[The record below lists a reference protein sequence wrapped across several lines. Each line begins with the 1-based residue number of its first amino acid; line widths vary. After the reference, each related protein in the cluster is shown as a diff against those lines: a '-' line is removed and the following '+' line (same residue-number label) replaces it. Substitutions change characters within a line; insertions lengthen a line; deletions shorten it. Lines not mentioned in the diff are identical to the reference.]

1 MTNFDRQSQP
11 AGGAAL
17 AFQNATIGYDRH
29 PALHHVSAH
38 FPAGSMTAVVGPNGA
53 GKSTL
58 LKAAIGHIRPIGGN
72 VRIDGCRRT
81 EIAYL
86 PQLAEIDRNFPL
98 PVFDFVAMG
107 LWRRHGAFGGF
118 RREDD
123 EDVARALAGVGLVG
137 FEQRSL
143 DTLSG
148 GQFQRVLFARLTLQ
162 DAPLILLDEPFT
174 AVDDRTIGE
183 LMDVVARWN
192 AEGRTVIAV
201 LHDLEMVRRRF
212 PRALLIARRLIAEGE
227 TATVLTGEHLAA
239 ARHHI
244 EAWDEAAPFCE
255 AEPAR

>member
-1 MTNFDRQSQP
+1 MGFNENTAQA
-11 AGGAAL
+11 AGATL
-17 AFQNATIGYDRH
+17 TFQNATIGYDRH
-29 PALHHVSAH
+29 PALHHVSVT

-58 LKAAIGHIRPIGGN
+58 LKAAIGHLRPIDGD
-72 VRIDGCRRT
+72 VRIGGCRRT

-107 LWRRHGAFGGF
+107 LWHRRGAFGGF

-123 EDVARALAGVGLVG
+123 EDVARALSGVGLVG
-137 FEQRSL
+137 FEQRPL

-148 GQFQRVLFARLTLQ
+148 GQLQRVLFARLALQ

-183 LMDVVARWN
+183 LMGVVARWN
-192 AEGRTVIAV
+192 AEGRTVVAV
-201 LHDLEMVRRRF
+201 LHDLDLVRRRF
-212 PRALLIARRLIAEGE
+212 PRALLIARRLIAEGD
-227 TATVLTGEHLAA
+227 TDAVLTSDHLAA

-255 AEPAR
+255 ADAR

>member
-1 MTNFDRQSQP
+1 MGFDKKAPP
-11 AGGAAL
+11 AAGATL
-17 AFQNATIGYDRH
+17 TFLNATIGYDRH
-29 PALHHVSAH
+29 PALHHVSAN

-58 LKAAIGHIRPIGGN
+58 LKAAIGHLRPIEGD
-72 VRIDGCRRT
+72 VRISGCRRT

-86 PQLAEIDRNFPL
+86 PQLAEIDRTFPL

-107 LWRRHGAFGGF
+107 LWHRRGAFGGF
-118 RREDD
+118 RRDDD
-123 EDVARALAGVGLVG
+123 EDVARALSGVGLIG
-137 FEQRSL
+137 FEQRPL

-148 GQFQRVLFARLTLQ
+148 GQLQRVLFARLALQ

-183 LMDVVARWN
+183 LMDVVGRWN

-201 LHDLEMVRRRF
+201 LHDLDLVRRRF
-212 PRALLIARRLIAEGE
+212 PRALLIARQLIAEGD
-227 TATVLTGEHLAA
+227 TADVLTAEHLAA
-239 ARHHI
+239 ARRHI

-255 AEPAR
+255 TEPAQ

>member
-1 MTNFDRQSQP
+1 MDHARQGLSD
-11 AGGAAL
+11 GGASL
-17 AFQNATIGYDRH
+17 AFRNATIGYDGH
-29 PALHHVSAH
+29 PALHHLSVS

-58 LKAAIGHIRPIGGN
+58 LKAAIGHLRPIGGD
-72 VRIDGCRRT
+72 IAIGGCRRT

-86 PQLAEIDRNFPL
+86 PQLSEIDRGFPL
-98 PVFDFVAMG
+98 PVFDFVATG
-107 LWRRHGAFGGF
+107 LWQRRGAFGGF

-137 FEQRSL
+137 FEQRPL

-148 GQFQRVLFARLTLQ
+148 GQLQRVLFARLALQ

-183 LMDVVARWN
+183 LMEVVARWN
-192 AEGRTVIAV
+192 AEGRTVVAV
-201 LHDLEMVRRRF
+201 LHDLELVRRRF
-212 PRALLIARRLIAEGE
+212 PRTLLVARRLIAEGD
-227 TATVLTGEHLAA
+227 TDDVLTAENLAA

-244 EAWDEAAPFCE
+244 EAWDDTAPFCE
-255 AEPAR
+255 VEAAR

>member
-1 MTNFDRQSQP
+1 MDFARHARPT
-11 AGGAAL
+11 GGASL
-17 AFQNATIGYDRH
+17 AFRNATIGYDRH
-29 PALHHVSAH
+29 PALHHLSAS

-58 LKAAIGHIRPIGGN
+58 LKAAIGHLQPIGGE
-72 VRIDGCRRT
+72 VAIGGCRRT

-86 PQLAEIDRNFPL
+86 PQLTEIDRAFPL

-107 LWRRHGAFGGF
+107 LWQRRGAFGGF
-118 RREDD
+118 RRGDD
-123 EDVARALAGVGLVG
+123 EDVARALAGVGLIG
-137 FEQRSL
+137 FEQRPL

-148 GQFQRVLFARLTLQ
+148 GQLQRVLFARLALQ

-183 LMDVVARWN
+183 LVDIIARWN
-192 AEGRTVIAV
+192 AEGRTVVAV
-201 LHDLEMVRRRF
+201 LHDLELVRRRF
-212 PRALLIARRLIAEGE
+212 PRTLLIARRLIAEGD
-227 TATVLTGEHLAA
+227 TTDVLTTENLAD

>member
-1 MTNFDRQSQP
+1 MGFGDRARP
-11 AGGAAL
+11 EAGASL
-17 AFQNATIGYDRH
+17 AFLNATIGYDSH
-29 PALHHVSAH
+29 PALHHLSAS

-58 LKAAIGHIRPIGGN
+58 LKAAIGHLRPIGGE
-72 VRIDGCRRT
+72 VQIGGCRRT

-86 PQLAEIDRNFPL
+86 PQLTEIDRSFPL

-107 LWRRHGAFGGF
+107 LWHRRGAFGGF

-123 EDVARALAGVGLVG
+123 EDVARALARVGLVG
-137 FEQRSL
+137 FEQRPL

-148 GQFQRVLFARLTLQ
+148 GQLQRVLFARLALQ

-174 AVDDRTIGE
+174 AVDERTIGE
-183 LMDVVARWN
+183 LMDVVAGWN

-201 LHDLEMVRRRF
+201 LHDLELVRRRF
-212 PRALLIARRLIAEGE
+212 PRALLIARRLIAEGD
-227 TATVLTGEHLAA
+227 TAAVLTAEHLAG
-239 ARHHI
+239 ARRHI
-244 EAWDEAAPFCE
+244 EAWDEAAPYCE

>member
-1 MTNFDRQSQP
+1 MTAVSNLP
-11 AGGAAL
+11 APDGATL
-17 AFQNATIGYDRH
+17 AFLNATIGYDGH
-29 PALHHVSAH
+29 PALHHVSAT
-38 FPAGSMTAVVGPNGA
+38 FAPGTLTAVVGPNGA

-58 LKAAIGHIRPIGGN
+58 LKAAIGAIRPIGGE
-72 VRIDGCRRT
+72 VTVSGCRRN

-86 PQLAEIDRNFPL
+86 PQLAEIDRAFPL

-107 LWRRHGAFGGF
+107 LWGRRGAFGGF
-118 RREDD
+118 RRADD
-123 EDVARALAGVGLVG
+123 EDVARSLAAVGLVG
-137 FEQRSL
+137 VEGRLL

-148 GQFQRVLFARLTLQ
+148 GQLQRVLFARLALQ

-192 AEGRTVIAV
+192 AEGRTVVAV
-201 LHDLEMVRRRF
+201 LHDLELVRRRF
-212 PRALLIARRLIAEGE
+212 PRTLLVARRLIAEGD
-227 TATVLTGEHLAA
+227 TDDVLTAENLAA

-244 EAWDEAAPFCE
+244 EAWDDTAPFCE

>member
-1 MTNFDRQSQP
+1 MAFGQGTWP
-11 AGGAAL
+11 VGGAAL
-17 AFQNATIGYDRH
+17 DFRNATIGYDRH

-58 LKAAIGHIRPIGGN
+58 LKAAIGHIRPIEGTIE
-72 VRIDGCRRT
+72 VSGCHRT

-86 PQLAEIDRNFPL
+86 PQMSEIDRSFPL

-107 LWRRHGAFGGF
+107 LWRRRGAFGGF
-118 RREDD
+118 RRQDD
-123 EDVARALAGVGLVG
+123 EDVAHALAAVGLIG
-137 FEQRSL
+137 FEQRPL

-148 GQFQRVLFARLTLQ
+148 GQLQRVLFARLSLQ

-183 LMDVVARWN
+183 LMNVIARWN
-192 AEGRTVIAV
+192 SEGRTVVAV
-201 LHDLEMVRRRF
+201 LHDFDLVRRRF
-212 PRALLIARRLIAEGE
+212 PRALLIARRLIAEGNTE
-227 TATVLTGEHLAA
+227 GVLTSEHLAA

-244 EAWDEAAPFCE
+244 EAWDDTAPFCE
-255 AEPAR
+255 AEPAQ

>member
-1 MTNFDRQSQP
+1 MDFARHARP
-11 AGGAAL
+11 VGGASL
-17 AFQNATIGYDRH
+17 VFRNATIGYDSH
-29 PALHHVSAH
+29 PALHHLSAS

-58 LKAAIGHIRPIGGN
+58 LKAAIGHIRPIDGEVAIG
-72 VRIDGCRRT
+72 GCRRT

-86 PQLAEIDRNFPL
+86 PQLSEIDRSFPL

-107 LWRRHGAFGGF
+107 LWQRRGAFGGF

-137 FEQRSL
+137 FEQRPL

-148 GQFQRVLFARLTLQ
+148 GQLQRVLFARLALQ

-183 LMDVVARWN
+183 LMEVVARWN
-192 AEGRTVIAV
+192 AEGRTVVAV
-201 LHDLEMVRRRF
+201 LHDLELVRRRF
-212 PRALLIARRLIAEGE
+212 PRTLLVARRLIAEGD
-227 TATVLTGEHLAA
+227 TDDVLTAENLAA

-244 EAWDEAAPFCE
+244 EAWDDTAPFCE
-255 AEPAR
+255 VEAAR

>member
-1 MTNFDRQSQP
+1 MT
-11 AGGAAL
+11 AGENIWPTGGGTL
-17 AFQNATIGYDRH
+17 AFRNATIGYDRH
-29 PALHHVSAH
+29 PALHHISAT

-58 LKAAIGHIRPIGGN
+58 LKTAIGHLRPIEGS
-72 VRIDGCRRT
+72 VHITGCKQT

-86 PQLAEIDRNFPL
+86 PQMSEIDRSFPL

-107 LWRRHGAFGGF
+107 LWRRRGAFGGF

-123 EDVARALAGVGLVG
+123 EDVARALAGVSLVG
-137 FEQRSL
+137 FEQRPL

-148 GQFQRVLFARLTLQ
+148 GQLQRVLFARLTLQ
-162 DAPLILLDEPFT
+162 DAPLVLLDEPFT

-183 LMDVVARWN
+183 LMSVVSRWN

-201 LHDLEMVRRRF
+201 LHDLGLVRRHF
-212 PRALLIARRLIAEGE
+212 PRTLLIARQLIAEGD
-227 TATVLTGEHLAA
+227 TADVLTDAHLAE

-244 EAWDEAAPFCE
+244 EAWDDDAPFCE
-255 AEPAR
+255 AEPTQ